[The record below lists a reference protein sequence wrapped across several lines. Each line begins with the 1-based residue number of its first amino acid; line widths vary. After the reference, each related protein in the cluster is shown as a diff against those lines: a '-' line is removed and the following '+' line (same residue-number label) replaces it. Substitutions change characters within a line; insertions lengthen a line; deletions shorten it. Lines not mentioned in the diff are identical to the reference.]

1 MWKANAPRKIRGIV
15 LCTAAGTSAI
25 LLLPRELVEKGMF
38 LFSLGDK
45 IGVLNKI
52 YFHRVYEQFSGLA
65 QFLGVSKQALS
76 IRMKQL
82 GLLEHDY
89 LNDPDS
95 ILEVEQYIKQNSGGC
110 KKYLW

>member
-1 MWKANAPRKIRGIV
+1 MAGRGFSKTEALVIIHVRLFFCLLPERKQANA
-15 LCTAAGTSAI
+15 LASAI
-25 LLLPRELVEKGMF
+25 LLPRELVEKGMF

-45 IGVLNKI
+45 IEVLNKI
-52 YFHRVYEQFSGLA
+52 YFHKVYEQFSGLA

-95 ILEVEQYIKQNSGGC
+95 ILEVVGE
-110 KKYLW
+110 